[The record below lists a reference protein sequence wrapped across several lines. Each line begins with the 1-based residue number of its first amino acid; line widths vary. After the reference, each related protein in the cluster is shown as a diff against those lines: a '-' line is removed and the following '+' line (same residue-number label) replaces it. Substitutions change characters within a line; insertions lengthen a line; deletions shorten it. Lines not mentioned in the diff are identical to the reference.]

1 MKYVLH
7 KSNPHFILASFLAG
21 KSCADLY
28 KKGAT
33 EDAIYTIDPD
43 GQGKFKVR
51 CDMTTSGGGWT
62 LFQRRIDGSV
72 DFYLGWNNYTEGFGN
87 LSGEFW
93 LGLDKIHRLSKS
105 GQNVLRV
112 DLEDFENETRY
123 AEYSTF
129 AVGNGAD
136 KYRLAVGGYSG

>member
-1 MKYVLH
+1 MFYSSLFQEGQNAFCLALHSKSKQLASGIKSILLYILVQYVPH
-7 KSNPHFILASFLAG
+7 RSNPHFILTSFLAG

-33 EDAIYTIDPD
+33 KDGIYTINPD
-43 GQGKFKVR
+43 RQGEFKVR

-87 LSGEFW
+87 LIRS
-93 LGLDKIHRLSKS
+93 
-105 GQNVLRV
+105 V
-112 DLEDFENETRY
+112 DCH
-123 AEYSTF
+123 
-129 AVGNGAD
+129 
-136 KYRLAVGGYSG
+136 

>member
-33 EDAIYTIDPD
+33 EDGIYTIDPD

-51 CDMTTSGGGWT
+51 CGMTTSGGGWT

-123 AEYSTF
+123 ANYSTF
-129 AVGNGAD
+129 AVGNETD
-136 KYRLAVGGYSG
+136 KYRLTVGGYSG